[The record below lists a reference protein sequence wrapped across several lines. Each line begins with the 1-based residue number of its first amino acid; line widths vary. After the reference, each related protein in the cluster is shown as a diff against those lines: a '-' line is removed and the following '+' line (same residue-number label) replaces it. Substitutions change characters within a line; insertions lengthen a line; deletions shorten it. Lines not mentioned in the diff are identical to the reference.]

1 MKRLI
6 TRQSDVNDCGPA
18 VIYSLVKYYKGY
30 VSLERIKL
38 DTHLDKTGISA
49 YDMVLALNSYGFDA
63 KGLKLTIEDLKTTK
77 IPLILHCIYNNSYGH
92 FILLLK
98 TSKKKVTIMNPSRG
112 IEKISWEE
120 LNTIWTGI
128 AIKAIPLGNIIHLGK
143 EKTLKDLFLSTFRV
157 YKKELI
163 TIIFLGIILSLISL
177 ILSYY
182 LKVVVHLNSLY
193 IIILFIILTIFKAIL
208 SSIFESKVI
217 STDWRLS
224 YDFTKDFINHLFL
237 LPISNLDL
245 ISMGRINKYVNDL
258 NTFKEAFLELI
269 LSIFLGLLE
278 IISILSLIF
287 IINNT
292 LGLLLIIIL
301 SIYLVLKLLSIKLNK
316 KDLKNTIVESNSYQE
331 VLLETIRKV
340 KMIKRLSKSDYF
352 LNNFKSKLLNYLDT
366 NKTYLHSLSKYKVIE
381 EFFLD
386 ILNILS
392 ISIALILVNKNL
404 IELVDLFTYLAL
416 STTLIN
422 TLKECLN
429 SLPRISYLE
438 ENYLHLSEFMSL
450 KEEEFEGLTFTSGNI
465 SIQNVSF
472 TYNSLNYV
480 IKNLNQEIKS
490 GEKIILT
497 GESGS
502 GKSSLVKLLFGF
514 YKPTTGNILINGI
527 NLSDYNLN
535 SLRNSISYVS
545 QDESLFKGSILE
557 NITLGKDIPV
567 SKLTKVLKI
576 CCLDKLINKE
586 TNHLETILLEDDVNF
601 SGGEVMRLILAR
613 TLLKDNKILIL
624 DEALSGVE
632 ESMEKNII
640 KNIKN
645 EYPDI
650 TLIYITHRNLKEL
663 FDREIKLDN

>member
-1 MKRLI
+1 
-6 TRQSDVNDCGPA
+6 
-18 VIYSLVKYYKGY
+18 
-30 VSLERIKL
+30 
-38 DTHLDKTGISA
+38 
-49 YDMVLALNSYGFDA
+49 
-63 KGLKLTIEDLKTTK
+63 
-77 IPLILHCIYNNSYGH
+77 
-92 FILLLK
+92 
-98 TSKKKVTIMNPSRG
+98 
-112 IEKISWEE
+112 
-120 LNTIWTGI
+120 
-128 AIKAIPLGNIIHLGK
+128 
-143 EKTLKDLFLSTFRV
+143 
-157 YKKELI
+157 
-163 TIIFLGIILSLISL
+163 
-177 ILSYY
+177 
-182 LKVVVHLNSLY
+182 
-193 IIILFIILTIFKAIL
+193 
-208 SSIFESKVI
+208 
-217 STDWRLS
+217 
-224 YDFTKDFINHLFL
+224 
-237 LPISNLDL
+237 
-245 ISMGRINKYVNDL
+245 
-258 NTFKEAFLELI
+258 
-269 LSIFLGLLE
+269 
-278 IISILSLIF
+278 
-287 IINNT
+287 
-292 LGLLLIIIL
+292 
-301 SIYLVLKLLSIKLNK
+301 
-316 KDLKNTIVESNSYQE
+316 
-331 VLLETIRKV
+331 
-340 KMIKRLSKSDYF
+340 MIKRLSKSDYF

-450 KEEEFEGLTFTSGNI
+450 KEEEFEGLTFTGGNI

-535 SLRNSISYVS
+535 SLRESISYVS

-576 CCLDKLINKE
+576 CYLDKLINKE

>member
-1 MKRLI
+1 
-6 TRQSDVNDCGPA
+6 
-18 VIYSLVKYYKGY
+18 
-30 VSLERIKL
+30 
-38 DTHLDKTGISA
+38 
-49 YDMVLALNSYGFDA
+49 
-63 KGLKLTIEDLKTTK
+63 
-77 IPLILHCIYNNSYGH
+77 
-92 FILLLK
+92 
-98 TSKKKVTIMNPSRG
+98 
-112 IEKISWEE
+112 
-120 LNTIWTGI
+120 
-128 AIKAIPLGNIIHLGK
+128 
-143 EKTLKDLFLSTFRV
+143 
-157 YKKELI
+157 
-163 TIIFLGIILSLISL
+163 
-177 ILSYY
+177 
-182 LKVVVHLNSLY
+182 
-193 IIILFIILTIFKAIL
+193 
-208 SSIFESKVI
+208 
-217 STDWRLS
+217 
-224 YDFTKDFINHLFL
+224 
-237 LPISNLDL
+237 
-245 ISMGRINKYVNDL
+245 MGRINKYVNDL

-301 SIYLVLKLLSIKLNK
+301 SIYIVLKLLSIKLNK

-535 SLRNSISYVS
+535 SLRKSISYVS

-576 CCLDKLINKE
+576 CYLDKLINKE

>member
-1 MKRLI
+1 
-6 TRQSDVNDCGPA
+6 
-18 VIYSLVKYYKGY
+18 
-30 VSLERIKL
+30 
-38 DTHLDKTGISA
+38 
-49 YDMVLALNSYGFDA
+49 
-63 KGLKLTIEDLKTTK
+63 
-77 IPLILHCIYNNSYGH
+77 
-92 FILLLK
+92 
-98 TSKKKVTIMNPSRG
+98 
-112 IEKISWEE
+112 
-120 LNTIWTGI
+120 
-128 AIKAIPLGNIIHLGK
+128 
-143 EKTLKDLFLSTFRV
+143 
-157 YKKELI
+157 
-163 TIIFLGIILSLISL
+163 
-177 ILSYY
+177 
-182 LKVVVHLNSLY
+182 
-193 IIILFIILTIFKAIL
+193 
-208 SSIFESKVI
+208 
-217 STDWRLS
+217 
-224 YDFTKDFINHLFL
+224 
-237 LPISNLDL
+237 
-245 ISMGRINKYVNDL
+245 
-258 NTFKEAFLELI
+258 
-269 LSIFLGLLE
+269 
-278 IISILSLIF
+278 
-287 IINNT
+287 
-292 LGLLLIIIL
+292 
-301 SIYLVLKLLSIKLNK
+301 
-316 KDLKNTIVESNSYQE
+316 
-331 VLLETIRKV
+331 
-340 KMIKRLSKSDYF
+340 
-352 LNNFKSKLLNYLDT
+352 
-366 NKTYLHSLSKYKVIE
+366 
-381 EFFLD
+381 
-386 ILNILS
+386 
-392 ISIALILVNKNL
+392 
-404 IELVDLFTYLAL
+404 
-416 STTLIN
+416 
-422 TLKECLN
+422 
-429 SLPRISYLE
+429 
-438 ENYLHLSEFMSL
+438 MSL

-535 SLRNSISYVS
+535 SLRESISYVS

-576 CCLDKLINKE
+576 CYLDKLINKE